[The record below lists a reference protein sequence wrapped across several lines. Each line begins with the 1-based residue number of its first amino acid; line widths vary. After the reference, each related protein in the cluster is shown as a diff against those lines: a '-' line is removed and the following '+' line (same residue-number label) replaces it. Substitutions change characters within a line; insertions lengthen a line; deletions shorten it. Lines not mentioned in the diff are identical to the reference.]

1 MEDGGEE
8 HSQVMLWTPAWDWL
22 QSLLRLRHALQRDSL
37 PGHPG
42 LSECPESTGLLSHR
56 LQREGHLPLRCPCL
70 ALESKG
76 CGMPLGDDC
85 AATLAA
91 EGSSAATAKCW
102 TASFTAQE
110 AAKVETDTLCSREF

>member
-1 MEDGGEE
+1 MSRVHRAAVTQAAKGGP
-8 HSQVMLWTPAWDWL
+8 PATTM
-22 QSLLRLRHALQRDSL
+22 S
-37 PGHPG
+37 
-42 LSECPESTGLLSHR
+42 
-56 LQREGHLPLRCPCL
+56 RCPCL

-102 TASFTAQE
+102 TASFTAQK